1 MKDKNINIYSLKWD
15 FKNLRHTFWAH
26 TNRSKMLNYFK
37 IFLPQEAGAFGSNM
51 EKESQS
57 HAQNWKNMHPKYIYR
72 EYLLCLQS
80 DASVSFFQKFIN
92 FVEQRLKFPHCW
104 HLPAQS

>member
-51 EKESQS
+51 EKESQ
-57 HAQNWKNMHPKYIYR
+57 KPHPKLKKYASKIY
-72 EYLLCLQS
+72 L
-80 DASVSFFQKFIN
+80 
-92 FVEQRLKFPHCW
+92 
-104 HLPAQS
+104 